1 MSGDA
6 SSAAPGSSGR
16 MRKPRVGLNTSAL
29 GSILSS
35 NRRTNARMDRT
46 QFEAAEK
53 ELRRVGG
60 EDDVVGCYKQAVER
74 EAKAIEKVTH
84 GRLTV
89 DGDRLVKKKNEEAPV
104 SRRSRSR
111 SPRDSRPTKP

>member
-1 MSGDA
+1 MS
-6 SSAAPGSSGR
+6 SEGSSGS
-16 MRKPRVGLNTSAL
+16 RKPRVGLNMSAL
-29 GSILSS
+29 GSIISS

-74 EAKAIEKVTH
+74 EAKVIEQVTN
-84 GRLTV
+84 GRMKIS
-89 DGDRLVKKKNEEAPV
+89 GDRLVPAEKD
-104 SRRSRSR
+104 RSRSR
-111 SPRDSRPTKP
+111 SRSDARREER